1 MSREDISESGIAAKA
16 ILNSICQFSSGRY
29 ACVSRTLLPRNTNMN
44 IHVIV
49 LLIAFT
55 LYNSSAAADLATVR
69 GKTVMV
75 VQAHPDDAES
85 RCAGTVALLK
95 KNGNRLVYVVCSNDD
110 KGTYDLKATL
120 KSQAALRKNEEEQAV
135 KVLDVDVLEWLGYE
149 DGWVDMVPKDKLR
162 GDIVRMIRKHRP
174 NILLAFDP
182 RNADEHMD
190 HRASAFA
197 AMDAVTASPF
207 PLYYPEHLSKEK
219 LAPWEVAEVYYYDT
233 PAPNTWVDI
242 GSTVETKIDALA
254 KHASQKGTDREAI
267 ARGMKDKAERDGKA
281 AGLHYA
287 EALRSADIYVGVTPP
302 KAP

>member
-85 RCAGTVALLK
+85 RCAGTVSLLK
-95 KNGNRLVYVVCSNDD
+95 RNGNKIIYIICTNDD
-110 KGTYDLKATL
+110 KGTYDKKATL
-120 KSQAALRKNEEEQAV
+120 KSHAAVRKKEEEDAV
-135 KVLDVDVLEWLGYE
+135 KVLQVDVLEWLGYE
-149 DGWVDMVPKDKLR
+149 DGWLDMVPKDKLR

-174 NILLAFDP
+174 DIVLAFDP
-182 RNADEHMD
+182 RNVDEHMD

-197 AMDAVTASPF
+197 AMDAVTCAPF
-207 PLYYPEHLSKEK
+207 PLYFPEHLQKEK
-219 LAPWEVAEVYYYDT
+219 LEPREV
-233 PAPNTWVDI
+233 
-242 GSTVETKIDALA
+242 S
-254 KHASQKGTDREAI
+254 
-267 ARGMKDKAERDGKA
+267 
-281 AGLHYA
+281 
-287 EALRSADIYVGVTPP
+287 
-302 KAP
+302 

>member
-1 MSREDISESGIAAKA
+1 MRTYPTVLS
-16 ILNSICQFSSGRY
+16 ILLALS
-29 ACVSRTLLPRNTNMN
+29 N
-44 IHVIV
+44 I
-49 LLIAFT
+49 T
-55 LYNSSAAADLATVR
+55 AAADLATVR

-95 KNGNRLVYVVCSNDD
+95 KNGNKIVYVVCSNDD
-110 KGTYDLKATL
+110 KGTYDQKATL
-120 KSQAALRKNEEEQAV
+120 KSQAALRRSEEEQAV
-135 KVLDVDVLEWLGYE
+135 KVLGVDVLEWLGYE

-162 GDIVRMIRKHRP
+162 GDIVRMIRRHHP
-174 NILLAFDP
+174 DILLAFDP
-182 RNADEHMD
+182 RNVDEHMD

-233 PAPNTWVDI
+233 PAANIWIDI
-242 GSTVETKIDALA
+242 GSTIETKIDALA

-267 ARGMKDKAERDGKA
+267 ARGMKTKAERDGKDH
-281 AGLHYA
+281 GIQYA
-287 EALRSADIYVGVTPP
+287 EALRSAEIYVGVTPAKSP
-302 KAP
+302 

>member
-110 KGTYDLKATL
+110 KGTYDPKATL
-120 KSQAALRKNEEEQAV
+120 KSHAAVRKEEEEAAV
-135 KVLDVDVLEWLGYE
+135 KVLGVDVLEWLGYE

-162 GDIVRMIRKHRP
+162 GDIVRMIRKYHP
-174 NILLAFDP
+174 DILLAFDP
-182 RNADEHMD
+182 RNVDEHMD

-197 AMDAVTASPF
+197 AMDAVTAAPF
-207 PLYYPEHLSKEK
+207 PLYYPEHWRKEK

-233 PAPNTWVDI
+233 TDPNTWIDI
-242 GSTVETKIDALA
+242 GSAIETKIDALA
-254 KHASQKGTDREAI
+254 RHVSQKGADREAI
-267 ARGMKDKAERDGKA
+267 ARGMKAKAERDGKEH
-281 AGLHYA
+281 GIQYA
-287 EALRSADIYVGVTPP
+287 EVLRRADGYVGVTPA
-302 KAP
+302 KK